1 MLVAARYTNQNVLIF
16 VDNSDLPDLSQSISE
31 LKNAGFK
38 EIPFKGIGPLN
49 TDEWVTSVFLLD
61 TKAL

>member
-1 MLVAARYTNQNVLIF
+1 MLLAARYTNQNVLIF
-16 VDNSDLPDLSQSISE
+16 VDNSDLPDLSQSVSE

-38 EIPFKGIGPLN
+38 DFKGIGPLN